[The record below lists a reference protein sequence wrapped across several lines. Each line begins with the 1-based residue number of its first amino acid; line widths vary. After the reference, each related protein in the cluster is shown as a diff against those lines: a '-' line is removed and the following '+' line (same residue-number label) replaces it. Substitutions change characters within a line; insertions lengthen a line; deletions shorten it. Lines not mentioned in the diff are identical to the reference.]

1 MKQSSRPA
9 TRRIAR
15 SVATLGAILLGVAV
29 LWAAPAR
36 ADDAKKLRFVFVTS
50 AGPGN
55 PFYGPIIKGYNQA
68 GKDLGVD
75 VVFRGNQQTNLLTT
89 AADVKRMLEDAIA
102 TKPDGLI
109 VSDTYPEAL
118 NETIKA
124 AVQSGIPVVLSNGGF
139 GEAAHTGA
147 LAFVG
152 CDEKDLGLI
161 GAQRLREAGA
171 KNVLVVAT
179 PPGIPLVDLRIKGF
193 EQGIAPSKMTEVQV
207 PLETLGDA
215 TRLVNTMLAALEKD
229 PTIDGVFSI
238 GSCCGPAMV
247 VVREQ
252 LGARADKMHF
262 GTIDL
267 GAPVLS
273 ALKDGKVDFALDQ
286 QQYLEGYMPVVMLA
300 MDLRFAI
307 KPAFDFVPT
316 GPGVVTKENAEKVI
330 GLSAQNVR

>member
-1 MKQSSRPA
+1 MRQTSPSMNRRPG
-9 TRRIAR
+9 RWIAALAVVLL
-15 SVATLGAILLGVAV
+15 SVAMLGIGH
-29 LWAAPAR
+29 AR
-36 ADDAKKLRFVFVTS
+36 ADQAKKLRFVFVTS

-55 PFYGPIIKGYNQA
+55 PFYGPIIKGFEQA
-68 GKDLGVD
+68 GKDIGVD

-89 AADVKRMLEDAIA
+89 AGDVKRMLENAIA

-109 VSDTYPEAL
+109 VSDTYPESM

-139 GEAAHTGA
+139 GEAANTGA
-147 LAFVG
+147 LAFFG
-152 CDEKDLGLI
+152 CDETDLGLI
-161 GAQRLREAGA
+161 GGQRLREAGA

-193 EQGIAPSKMTEVQV
+193 AQGIAPSKMSKVEV

-215 TRLVNTMLAALEKD
+215 TRLVNTMLAAIEKD
-229 PTIDGVFSI
+229 PTIDAVFSI

-247 VVREQ
+247 IVREQ
-252 LGARADKMHF
+252 LGERAEKMHF

-273 ALKDGKVDFALDQ
+273 ALKDGKIDFALDQ

-300 MDLRFAI
+300 MDLRYAI
-307 KPAFDFVPT
+307 KPASDFVPT
-316 GPGVVTKENAEKVI
+316 GPGIVTKRTRRR
-330 GLSAQNVR
+330 GSG

>member
-1 MKQSSRPA
+1 MHRPA
-9 TRRIAR
+9 HGLAAR
-15 SVATLGAILLGVAV
+15 AGLALTMFLVAAAAV
-29 LWAAPAR
+29 LPGGAAR
-36 ADDAKKLRFVFVTS
+36 ADEAKKLRFVFVTS

-55 PFYGPIIKGYNQA
+55 PFYGPIIKGYQQA

-109 VSDTYPEAL
+109 VSDTYPESL
-118 NETIKA
+118 NETIKG

-139 GEAAHTGA
+139 GEAANSGA

-152 CDEKDLGLI
+152 CNEKDLGLI
-161 GAQRLREAGA
+161 GGKKLREAGA
-171 KNVLVVAT
+171 KNALIVAT
-179 PPGIPLVDLRIKGF
+179 PPGIPLVDLRVKGF
-193 EQGIAPSKMTEVQV
+193 EEGIAPSKMTKVEV

-215 TRLVNTMLAALEKD
+215 TRLVNTMLAAVEKD
-229 PTIDGVFSI
+229 PTIDAIFSI

-247 VVREQ
+247 IVREQ
-252 LGARADKMHF
+252 LGARAEKMHF

-267 GAPVLS
+267 GAPVLN
-273 ALKDGKVDFALDQ
+273 ALKDGKIDFALDQ
-286 QQYLEGYMPVVMLA
+286 QQYLEGFMPVVMLA

-307 KPAFDFVPT
+307 KPAQDFVPT
-316 GPGVVTKENAEKVI
+316 GPGVVTKETAAQV
-330 GLSAQNVR
+330 LALTAQNVR